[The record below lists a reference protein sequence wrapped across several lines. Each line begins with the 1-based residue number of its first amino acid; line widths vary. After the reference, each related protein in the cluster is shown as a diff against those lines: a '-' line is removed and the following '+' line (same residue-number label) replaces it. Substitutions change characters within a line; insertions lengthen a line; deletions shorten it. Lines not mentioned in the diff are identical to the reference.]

1 MACGYSITKQ
11 NKLYQLDETG
21 KDEPIMPGCQEMHI
35 INHKGKIIL
44 LVKTDD
50 FSGYCSVDGQG
61 IKRLSRAGFVSTKK
75 AGTVLWSAEDGK
87 ISAIVKEKI

>member
-50 FSGYCSVDGQG
+50 FPV
-61 IKRLSRAGFVSTKK
+61 IARLTGRESNG
-75 AGTVLWSAEDGK
+75 
-87 ISAIVKEKI
+87 

>member
-21 KDEPIMPGCQEMHI
+21 KDEPIMSGCQEMHI

-61 IKRLSRAGFVSTKK
+61 SRAGFVSAKK